1 MSTVIDILHLYEDAS
16 GQKINI
22 DKSSVFFSANTEEE
36 KKNEVMEY
44 LTPMQDSRRGKYL
57 GLPSFIG
64 K

>member
-1 MSTVIDILHLYEDAS
+1 MSTVIDILRLYEDAS